1 MYKSKF
7 KVWILLL
14 LLSFI
19 LGSIGKIKDFFSA
32 ETFNA
37 YVSIED
43 NSLRNKFN
51 GYKKSN
57 AKINL
62 VSDINNSD
70 IIIKN
75 NSDEEIDGYIKYSKQ
90 FTSPIV
96 MFVPYDAYDI
106 ENSGFNKDS
115 ISTTWS
121 THYYIQKDLKII
133 LEAIENNKNYT
144 DIGINKEIFGDT
156 KVQIAIPDKNNCY
169 YEEVELLITLALNNY
184 SYDNIDEP
192 KLKERVNDI
201 IEKSVT
207 YEDAASYIKKINE
220 DGKKGKK
227 TIVLAPEYI
236 STKGLDISGSNQ
248 KTYSYI
254 ICVPN
259 KTICLEYDLYIKNVD
274 NFDEKY
280 NDLLKSLTK
289 TKFMET
295 TGLRNKER
303 DFTISDATNFYY
315 SLDSISIIKK

>member
-32 ETFNA
+32 ENFNA

-57 AKINL
+57 AKITL

-70 IIIKN
+70 IIIKDS
-75 NSDEEIDGYIKYSKQ
+75 SDEKIDGYVKYSKQ

-133 LEAIENNKNYT
+133 LEAIENDKSYT
-144 DIGINKEIFGDT
+144 DIGINKEVFGDT

-169 YEEVELLITLALNNY
+169 YTAGNKVVCYNIKSMPLLIRHRE
-184 SYDNIDEP
+184 DGDRIRR
-192 KLKERVNDI
+192 KRVN
-201 IEKSVT
+201 KVT
-207 YEDAASYIKKINE
+207 KEVHYYTQKVSDVLTNKKISYLDRLNTLVVTNE
-220 DGKKGKK
+220 QNEVII
-227 TIVLAPEYI
+227 IV
-236 STKGLDISGSNQ
+236 GL
-248 KTYSYI
+248 
-254 ICVPN
+254 
-259 KTICLEYDLYIKNVD
+259 
-274 NFDEKY
+274 
-280 NDLLKSLTK
+280 
-289 TKFMET
+289 
-295 TGLRNKER
+295 
-303 DFTISDATNFYY
+303 TIS
-315 SLDSISIIKK
+315 